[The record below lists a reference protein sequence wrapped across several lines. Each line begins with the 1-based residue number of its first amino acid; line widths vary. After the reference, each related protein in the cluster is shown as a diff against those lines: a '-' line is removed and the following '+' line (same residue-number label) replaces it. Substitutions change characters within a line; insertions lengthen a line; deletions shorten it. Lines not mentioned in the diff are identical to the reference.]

1 MARNRKY
8 FIVGLDE
15 SLAAERRMINKDVK
29 EGKIPD
35 FENKIFLF
43 QYIRRSANY
52 YYWQSG
58 SCLVQTGATS
68 FDARDFSDYYE
79 AQAISWPRIVPPVTM
94 MQGS

>member
-43 QYIRRSANY
+43 QYIRRLEEIVSEHCSAPGVVSNDGLNI
-52 YYWQSG
+52 WSSALMEQ
-58 SCLVQTGATS
+58 
-68 FDARDFSDYYE
+68 RDN
-79 AQAISWPRIVPPVTM
+79 WL
-94 MQGS
+94 